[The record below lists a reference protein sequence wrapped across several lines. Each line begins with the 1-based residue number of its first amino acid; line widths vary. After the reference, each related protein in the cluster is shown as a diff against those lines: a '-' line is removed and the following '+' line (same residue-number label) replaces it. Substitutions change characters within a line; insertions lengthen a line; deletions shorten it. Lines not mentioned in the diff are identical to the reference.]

1 MKEFGPPGGGGRAS
15 LAPPRRSANG
25 TGHICKSDTEPLV
38 HHFFQVHG
46 EENIP
51 CNLTAQLIW
60 REFFYCMAY
69 ENLNYNKMENNPIC
83 LRIPWYKDDEKLDKW
98 TKVIL
103 VSGEDY

>member
-1 MKEFGPPGGGGRAS
+1 MQVILEGVIFAGVTQKHMG
-15 LAPPRRSANG
+15 
-25 TGHICKSDTEPLV
+25 II
-38 HHFFQVHG
+38 FFQVHG

-83 LRIPWYKDDEKLDKW
+83 LRIQWYKDDEKLEKW
-98 TKVIL
+98 AKVTL
-103 VSGEDY
+103 VLRGGLLSQYSNVF